1 VFKADGIDRSN
12 DEIQSSP
19 IPIIIIVF
27 VLLVLTI
34 PLVVQMYNDYS
45 QVLNNGKDILH
56 LFPQLAKGQN
66 ISHLPILLKP
76 IPQRLPTSLSP
87 ITSNNN
93 IKLNISS
100 PREIHG
106 IAGQFVKIKG
116 SITTHD
122 PKHPF
127 LGGIAYISLVD
138 NSLKIPVDL
147 EDWSAEKGLYI
158 PSVNMTQPIPLEW
171 NVRLV
176 KAGSYSV
183 DILFNKEGSYHMP
196 PIASSRILMEVSPKL
211 NLNPGNV
218 LPVAFGVPAVLI
230 TLLGVINYIRGK
242 KTGVYS

>member
-1 VFKADGIDRSN
+1 
-12 DEIQSSP
+12 
-19 IPIIIIVF
+19 
-27 VLLVLTI
+27 
-34 PLVVQMYNDYS
+34 
-45 QVLNNGKDILH
+45 
-56 LFPQLAKGQN
+56 
-66 ISHLPILLKP
+66 
-76 IPQRLPTSLSP
+76 LPTSLSQ
-87 ITSNNN
+87 ITGNNN
-93 IKLNISS
+93 IKLDISS

-106 IAGQFVKIKG
+106 IAGQFIKIKG
-116 SITTHD
+116 FITNHD
-122 PKHPF
+122 PKHTF

-138 NSLKIPVDL
+138 NNLKVPVDL

-158 PSVNMTQPIPLEW
+158 PSVNITQPIPLEW
-171 NVRLV
+171 TVRLV

-230 TLLGVINYIRGK
+230 GLLGVLNYIRGK

>member
-1 VFKADGIDRSN
+1 MLKVDGIDKFN
-12 DEIQSSP
+12 DETQSLP
-19 IPIIIIVF
+19 ILIIIVIC
-27 VLLVLTI
+27 VLLILTI
-34 PLVVQMYNDYS
+34 PPVIQKYNDYL
-45 QVLNNGKDILH
+45 QVLNNSKDLLY

-66 ISHLPILLKP
+66 TSHLSILLKP
-76 IPQRLPTSLSP
+76 IPQGLPTSLSQ

-93 IKLNISS
+93 IKLDVSS

-106 IAGQFVKIKG
+106 IAGQFIKIKG
-116 SITTHD
+116 LITNRD

-138 NSLKIPVDL
+138 NNLKVPVDL

-158 PSVNMTQPIPLEW
+158 PSVNITQPIPLEW
-171 NVRLV
+171 TVRLV

-183 DILFNKEGSYHMP
+183 DILFNKEGSYHIP

-230 TLLGVINYIRGK
+230 GLLGVLNYIRGK